1 MWRTSLQS
9 RNEAD
14 LTHIVNSHD
23 GVTVLGGGDC
33 SAETIEE
40 VLTLAPILVAAD
52 GAAGRA
58 LAAGR
63 MPDAVIGD
71 FDSIRPEDA
80 ARIPPERLHRI
91 DEQDSTDF
99 DKCLRHIRARF
110 VLAAGFTGARRDH
123 ELAAYNALVRRA
135 DQRVILVG
143 EHDVCFVAPR
153 DWRIDLAPA
162 TRVSLFPL
170 SPVTGRSEGLRWP
183 IDGIGFAPH
192 GRVGTSN
199 EAVGGPVR
207 LAMDAPGMLVILPR
221 DLLRDALASFIAA
234 PDWG

>member
-1 MWRTSLQS
+1 MS
-9 RNEAD
+9 
-14 LTHIVNSHD
+14 HIVSSDD

-33 SAETIEE
+33 SPETIDE
-40 VLTLAPILVAAD
+40 VLHLAPILVAAD

-80 ARIPPERLHRI
+80 AQIPPERLHRI
-91 DEQDSTDF
+91 AEQDSTDF
-99 DKCLRHIRARF
+99 DKCLRHIRAPF

-135 DQRVILVG
+135 DQRILIVG
-143 EHDVCFVAPR
+143 EQDVCLVAPP
-153 DWRIDLAPA
+153 DLRLDLVAA

-170 SPVTGRSEGLRWP
+170 ARVSGRSEGLRWP
-183 IDGIGFAPH
+183 IDGIGFAPD

-199 EAVGGPVR
+199 EALGGPVR
-207 LAMDAPGMLVILPR
+207 LVMDGPGMLVILPR
-221 DLLRDALASFIAA
+221 DLLRQALAALVAA
-234 PDWG
+234 PRWR

>member
-1 MWRTSLQS
+1 MWRTSPKS
-9 RNEAD
+9 GKGAD
-14 LTHIVNSHD
+14 LTHIVNSDD

-33 SAETIEE
+33 SIETIDE
-40 VLTLAPILVAAD
+40 VLRLAPILVAAD

-71 FDSIRPEDA
+71 FDSLSSGDA
-80 ARIPPERLHRI
+80 ARIPQDRLHRI
-91 DEQDSTDF
+91 AEQDSTDF
-99 DKCLRHIRARF
+99 DKCLRHIRAPF

-135 DQRVILVG
+135 GQRVILVG
-143 EHDVCFVAPR
+143 EHDLCFVAPR

-183 IDGIGFAPH
+183 IDGIAFAPDA
-192 GRVGTSN
+192 RVGTSN
-199 EAVGGPVR
+199 EATGGPVR
-207 LAMDAPGMLVILPR
+207 VAMDGPGMLTILPR
-221 DLLRDALASFIAA
+221 GLLRPALDALIAA
-234 PDWG
+234 PRWG